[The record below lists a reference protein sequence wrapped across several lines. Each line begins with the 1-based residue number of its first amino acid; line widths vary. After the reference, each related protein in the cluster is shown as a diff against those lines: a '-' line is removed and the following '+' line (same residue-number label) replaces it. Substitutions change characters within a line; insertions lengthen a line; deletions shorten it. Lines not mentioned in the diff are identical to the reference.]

1 MNPDGRNNPCGA
13 EKPDRDEVAEG
24 LEEIILKAIEQGIFL
39 RLILHAGAHFT
50 GVFAGQLA
58 KLAVEARSDI

>member
-1 MNPDGRNNPCGA
+1 MLINSSR
-13 EKPDRDEVAEG
+13 EG